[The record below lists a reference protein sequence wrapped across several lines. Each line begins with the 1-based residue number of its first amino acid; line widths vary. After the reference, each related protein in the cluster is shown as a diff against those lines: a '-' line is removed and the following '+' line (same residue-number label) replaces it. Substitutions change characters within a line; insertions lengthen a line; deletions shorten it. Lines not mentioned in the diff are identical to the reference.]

1 VSPGSKGN
9 PAAQGT
15 KKGPSAA
22 EVAAERTR
30 RGRLVGLVLFGALL
44 IALFAIVAVA
54 QGIGHEKP
62 GDDEIAVVEDAP
74 DGTITKEDFDRGLV
88 QTAGRN
94 GLKEVPASDS
104 PEYEQLK
111 QATISDLILSRWVLG
126 EAEERGIEV
135 SEREVDTELQR
146 VIEEEFGS
154 QKAFDKFLKQSGFT
168 LEEALERVKLQLIS
182 QRIQEA
188 VLPAEPSVSDEE
200 VESYYEDNSSQ
211 FEVPETRDVRVVLAK
226 TEADAEKALS
236 ELQQDLSPKS
246 WEKVAKKYSID
257 EATKS
262 AGGLRERV
270 AEGESEPALD
280 EQIFSAPQGQLVG
293 PFKTD
298 AGYYVIEVETINPAE
313 TTPLEEVSEDI
324 RRTLAAAK
332 QSAIAERF
340 QQDFTAKWQARTYC
354 ADGYRI
360 DRCANSEPTPSACT
374 EKVAEETGCAAAV
387 PSRAVIAPGTA
398 TGPGTQPT
406 PALPQGPVF
415 PKPPAAATIPGVE
428 GLPPG
433 VAPPGGTAVPPG
445 G

>member
-1 VSPGSKGN
+1 V
-9 PAAQGT
+9 
-15 KKGPSAA
+15 
-22 EVAAERTR
+22 R
-30 RGRLVGLVLFGALL
+30 
-44 IALFAIVAVA
+44 
-54 QGIGHEKP
+54 
-62 GDDEIAVVEDAP
+62 
-74 DGTITKEDFDRGLV
+74 
-88 QTAGRN
+88 
-94 GLKEVPASDS
+94 
-104 PEYEQLK
+104 
-111 QATISDLILSRWVLG
+111 
-126 EAEERGIEV
+126 
-135 SEREVDTELQR
+135 
-146 VIEEEFGS
+146 
-154 QKAFDKFLKQSGFT
+154 
-168 LEEALERVKLQLIS
+168 LQLVS

-200 VESYYEDNSSQ
+200 IESYYDDNIVQ

-226 TEADAEKALS
+226 TEADADKALS
-236 ELQQDLSPKS
+236 ELEQDPSPKT

-280 EQIFSAPQGQLVG
+280 EQIFGAPQGQLVG

-332 QSAIAERF
+332 QSAIAEQF
-340 QQDFTAKWQARTYC
+340 QQDFTAKWRARTYC

-374 EKVAEETGCAAAV
+374 EKIAEETGCAAPV
-387 PSRAVIAPGTA
+387 PSQAVIAPGTA
-398 TGPGTQPT
+398 TGPGTQPAT
-406 PALPQGPVF
+406 ALPQGPVF
-415 PKPPAAATIPGVE
+415 PAPPEAATIPGVE

-433 VAPPGGTAVPPG
+433 VAPPGGTAPVPPG